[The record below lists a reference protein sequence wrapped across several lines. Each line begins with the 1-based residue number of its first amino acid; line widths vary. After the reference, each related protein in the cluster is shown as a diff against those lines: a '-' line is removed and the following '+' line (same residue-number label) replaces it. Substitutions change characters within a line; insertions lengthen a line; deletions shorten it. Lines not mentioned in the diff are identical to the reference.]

1 MAKEPSRRTG
11 VIARKVGMMRV
22 FGDDGAHTPV
32 TVLDL
37 AGCQVIGR
45 RTVNAEAFKN
55 AAGEEVALKPKKSRK
70 NEARTPAARE
80 PKADGYNAVQL
91 AAGAAKAKNKS
102 QAIRGQFA
110 RANVEPKAIV
120 REFRVSEDNL
130 LAVGD
135 IISADHFVVG
145 QKIDV
150 AGVSVGKGFAGAMKR
165 WNFGGLRAT
174 HGVSV
179 SHRSHGS
186 TGQRQDPGK
195 VFKGKKMAGH
205 LGDERVSTQNLQ
217 VVRVDAKRG
226 LLFVKGSVPGAD
238 GGWVEVRDAAKVALP
253 KEAPKPAGLVQA
265 EAAQ

>member
-37 AGCQVIGR
+37 AGCQVVGR

-70 NEARTPAARE
+70 NETRAPAARE

-238 GGWVEVRDAAKVALP
+238 GGWVEGRDAAKVALP